1 MAFKLTEQKFNKLY
15 PKALPG
21 IYQEIIQNV
30 QKAGIQTDNQLAMFI
45 AQCAHESAGFQKFQ
59 ENLNYS
65 SDGLR
70 KTFPKY
76 FQVVTAQQYGYIKN
90 KAGVITKKA
99 DQVGIANIVYA
110 NRMGNGPA
118 STGDG
123 WKYRGRGVVQLTGK
137 DNYTRFQKWLND
149 PEILSNPDKILSSA
163 KLIVLTGVFFWDV
176 NKLQGISDFVL
187 LTKRV
192 NGGTLGLEDRTR
204 EYKEL
209 LA

>member
-192 NGGTLGLEDRTR
+192 NGGTIGLEDRTR

-209 LA
+209 LT

>member
-110 NRMGNGPA
+110 NRMGNGQA

-192 NGGTLGLEDRTR
+192 NGGTIGLEDRTR

-209 LA
+209 LT

>member
-65 SDGLR
+65 SEGLR

-76 FQVVTAQQYGYIKN
+76 FPGTTSQKYGYIKN
-90 KAGVITKKA
+90 RAGVIVQKA
-99 DQVGIANIVYA
+99 DQAGIANIVYA

-118 STGDG
+118 ASGDG

-137 DNYTRFQKWLND
+137 DNYTRFQKWLGD

-192 NGGTLGLEDRTR
+192 NGGTIGLEDRTR

>member
-192 NGGTLGLEDRTR
+192 NGGTFGLEDRTR

-209 LA
+209 LT

>member
-21 IYQEIIQNV
+21 IYQEIIQNA

-65 SDGLR
+65 SEGLR

-76 FQVVTAQQYGYIKN
+76 FPGTTSQKYGYIKN
-90 KAGVITKKA
+90 KAGVIVQKA
-99 DQVGIANIVYA
+99 DQAGIANIVYA

-118 STGDG
+118 ASGDG

-137 DNYTRFQKWLND
+137 DNYTRFQKWLGD
-149 PEILSNPDKILSSA
+149 SEILSNPDKILSSA
-163 KLIVLTGVFFWDV
+163 KLIVLAGVFFWDV

-192 NGGTLGLEDRTR
+192 NGGTIGLEDRTR

>member
-65 SDGLR
+65 ADGLR

-76 FQVVTAQQYGYIKN
+76 FPGTTSQKYGYIKN
-90 KAGVITKKA
+90 KAGVIVQKA
-99 DQVGIANIVYA
+99 DQAGIANIVYA

-118 STGDG
+118 ASGDG

-192 NGGTLGLEDRTR
+192 NGGTIGLEDRTR

>member
-65 SDGLR
+65 SEGLR

-76 FQVVTAQQYGYIKN
+76 FPGTTSQKYGYIKN
-90 KAGVITKKA
+90 KAGVIVQKA
-99 DQVGIANIVYA
+99 DQAGIANIVYA

-137 DNYTRFQKWLND
+137 DNYTRFQKWLGD

-176 NKLQGISDFVL
+176 NKLYGISDFVL

-192 NGGTLGLEDRTR
+192 NGGTIGLEDRTR

>member
-65 SDGLR
+65 SEGLR

-76 FQVVTAQQYGYIKN
+76 FPGTTSQKYGYIKN
-90 KAGVITKKA
+90 KAGVIVQKA
-99 DQVGIANIVYA
+99 DQAGIANIVYA

-118 STGDG
+118 ASGDG

-149 PEILSNPDKILSSA
+149 SEILSNPDKILSSA

-192 NGGTLGLEDRTR
+192 NGGTIGLEDRTR

>member
-65 SDGLR
+65 SEGLR

-76 FQVVTAQQYGYIKN
+76 FPGTTSQKYGYIKN
-90 KAGVITKKA
+90 KAGIIVQKA
-99 DQVGIANIVYA
+99 DQAGIANIVYA
-110 NRMGNGPA
+110 NRMGNGPSA
-118 STGDG
+118 SGDG

-137 DNYTRFQKWLND
+137 DNYTRFQKWLGD

-192 NGGTLGLEDRTR
+192 NGGTIGLEDRTR

>member
-137 DNYTRFQKWLND
+137 DNYTRFQKWLGD
-149 PEILSNPDKILSSA
+149 SEILSNPDKILSSA

-176 NKLQGISDFVL
+176 NKLYGISDFVL

-192 NGGTLGLEDRTR
+192 NGGTIGLEDRTR

>member
-45 AQCAHESAGFQKFQ
+45 AQCAHESADFQKFQ

-76 FQVVTAQQYGYIKN
+76 FPGTTSEKYGYIKN
-90 KAGVITKKA
+90 KAGVIVQKA
-99 DQVGIANIVYA
+99 DQAGIANIVYA

-118 STGDG
+118 TSGDG

-192 NGGTLGLEDRTR
+192 NGGTIGLEDRTR

>member
-45 AQCAHESAGFQKFQ
+45 AQCAHESADFQKFQ

-76 FQVVTAQQYGYIKN
+76 FPGTTSEKYGYIKN
-90 KAGVITKKA
+90 KAGVIVQKA
-99 DQVGIANIVYA
+99 DQAGIANIVYA

-118 STGDG
+118 ASGDG

-137 DNYTRFQKWLND
+137 DNYTRFQKWLGD

-176 NKLQGISDFVL
+176 NKLQEISDFVL

-192 NGGTLGLEDRTR
+192 NGGTIGLEDRTR

-209 LA
+209 LV

>member
-1 MAFKLTEQKFNKLY
+1 MAFKLTEQKFSKLY

-45 AQCAHESAGFQKFQ
+45 AQCAHESADFQKFQ

-76 FQVVTAQQYGYIKN
+76 FPGTTSEKYGYIKN
-90 KAGVITKKA
+90 KAGVIVQKA
-99 DQVGIANIVYA
+99 DQAGIANIVYA

-137 DNYTRFQKWLND
+137 DNYIRFQKWLGD

-192 NGGTLGLEDRTR
+192 NGGTIGLEDRTR

-209 LA
+209 LV

>member
-65 SDGLR
+65 AEGLR

-76 FQVVTAQQYGYIKN
+76 FPGTTSQKYGYIKN
-90 KAGVITKKA
+90 KAGVIVQKA
-99 DQVGIANIVYA
+99 DQAGIANIVYA

-192 NGGTLGLEDRTR
+192 NGGTIGLEDRTR

>member
-149 PEILSNPDKILSSA
+149 QEILSNPDKILSSA

-192 NGGTLGLEDRTR
+192 NGGTIGLEDRTR

>member
-192 NGGTLGLEDRTR
+192 NGGTFGLEDRTR

>member
-45 AQCAHESAGFQKFQ
+45 AQCAHESADFQKFQ

-76 FQVVTAQQYGYIKN
+76 FPGTTSEKYGYIKN
-90 KAGVITKKA
+90 KAGVIVQKA
-99 DQVGIANIVYA
+99 DQAGIANIVYA

-118 STGDG
+118 TSGDG

-137 DNYTRFQKWLND
+137 DNYTRFQKWLGD

-192 NGGTLGLEDRTR
+192 NGGTIGLEDRTR

-209 LA
+209 LV

>member
-192 NGGTLGLEDRTR
+192 NGGTIGLEDRTR

-209 LA
+209 LV

>member
-76 FQVVTAQQYGYIKN
+76 FPGTTSQKYGYIKN
-90 KAGVITKKA
+90 KAGAIVQKA
-99 DQVGIANIVYA
+99 DQAGIANIVYA

-118 STGDG
+118 ASGDG

-192 NGGTLGLEDRTR
+192 NGGTIGLEDRTR